1 MFQKIKEKDLISLKS
16 LKSQFNITIA
26 LGTRTLKR
34 TNFENW
40 SHGKISP
47 FDILAVVSALEII
60 LTSNRNVN
68 YIGTGI
74 TQFMEVIR
82 HES

>member
-1 MFQKIKEKDLISLKS
+1 M
-16 LKSQFNITIA
+16 
-26 LGTRTLKR
+26 
-34 TNFENW
+34 
-40 SHGKISP
+40 GKISP

-82 HES
+82 HDS

>member
-1 MFQKIKEKDLISLKS
+1 M
-16 LKSQFNITIA
+16 
-26 LGTRTLKR
+26 
-34 TNFENW
+34 
-40 SHGKISP
+40 GKISP

-68 YIGTGI
+68 YIGKGI